1 MVRFI
6 CKYKCICMYMT
17 SIHLQV
23 QKKRICVCTYSVTWL
38 FRVTSSIQIE
48 VNLRQRLF
56 YFPSQEENIV
66 QFVKQDMLT
75 EAA

>member
-1 MVRFI
+1 
-6 CKYKCICMYMT
+6 MYMT

-23 QKKRICVCTYSVTWL
+23 QKKRICVCTYAVTWL

-48 VNLRQRLF
+48 VNLHQRLF

>member
-1 MVRFI
+1 
-6 CKYKCICMYMT
+6 MYMT

-23 QKKRICVCTYSVTWL
+23 QKKCVCTYTVTWL

-48 VNLRQRLF
+48 VNFCQRLF
-56 YFPSQEENIV
+56 YCTSQEENIV

-75 EAA
+75 KTA

>member
-1 MVRFI
+1 MVRYI
-6 CKYKCICMYMT
+6 CKYKCICMHMT

-23 QKKRICVCTYSVTWL
+23 QKKTICVCTSTVAWL

-48 VNLRQRLF
+48 VNLYQRLF
-56 YFPSQEENIV
+56 YCTSEEENIV

-75 EAA
+75 KTA